1 MKKFTLPLK
10 LFCKTGSVIVPYI
23 LMMLA
28 VNVMLFRLTD
38 AFATAV
44 EDPDTL
50 SDAVFFFG
58 DINVVCFVFYLF
70 FLFIS
75 YEYMRKVRESQME
88 EILSAY
94 GSSGMGTYVRQFLVL
109 ALAVVLAAANISIY
123 AVWGWKNLACAD
135 ALLGEVVRL
144 LLVNVFLLSLAA
156 VSMGTVLSQVK
167 NRFIGY
173 AAIVAVLFLILPNAV
188 SFYVTLQN
196 EYHIPVFL
204 IRDLI
209 YLIPPDLFSYP
220 DSLYGFPL
228 ENYRIAG
235 MILWVVIA
243 VAILFWKVLKK
254 RARLRTVVMSC
265 LCLLSGG
272 LIYAAEC
279 KGSVLRMQDHPEAAI
294 EEMAGY
300 YNTHEEKMEK
310 AAFTVAK
317 YELDL
322 KIGKELE
329 AEARMFIDE
338 GPSLDEYHFTLSHAY
353 QVESVTDEN
362 GNALDYTRDGD
373 YLCILPGGKKP
384 TRIGICYKGH
394 SSLYYANKKACFL
407 PGFFAYYPKAGY
419 RQQDFRDGGLDYDE
433 PETQFE
439 VKVNRDG
446 MASNLPRDG
455 AGFRGRAETLTLVDG
470 IYHVSEQEGFQ
481 ILSYPLMESED
492 EGIREYP
499 ENLAHEWEKVKE
511 YLGMDETDETDIR
524 LELPKKIIKM
534 PGSLAFTSLAKGV
547 FLYGDHAVVSSANIG
562 AYDVLGQKVV
572 RRTAPEKQKL
582 REAFFD
588 IQPDEKTDEDEL
600 CRFADMNDS
609 FDGYA
614 AEVQELHDLC
624 VDRMKETGVQNA
636 SRQIIRYLL
645 DGNDHTDPAVF
656 LKSIGNEVR

>member
-38 AFATAV
+38 AFATAA

-156 VSMGTVLSQVK
+156 VSMGTVLSRVK

-265 LCLLSGG
+265 LCLLAGG

-373 YLCILPGGKKP
+373 YLCILPGGKRT

-446 MASNLPRDG
+446 MAGNLPRDG
-455 AGFRGRAETLTLVDG
+455 AVFRGRAETLTLVDG
-470 IYHVSEQEGFQ
+470 IYHVSEQDGFQ

-492 EGIREYP
+492 EEIREYP

-511 YLGMDETDETDIR
+511 YLGMDGTDIR

-562 AYDVLGQKVV
+562 AYDVLGQKVA

-588 IQPDEKTDEDEL
+588 IQPDEKTDVDEL

>member
-156 VSMGTVLSQVK
+156 VSMGTVLSRVK

-562 AYDVLGQKVV
+562 AYDVLEQKVV

>member
-156 VSMGTVLSQVK
+156 VSMGTVLSRVK

-499 ENLAHEWEKVKE
+499 ENLAHVWEKVKE

>member
-38 AFATAV
+38 AFATVV

-156 VSMGTVLSQVK
+156 VSMGTVLSRVK

-353 QVESVTDEN
+353 QVERDRKS
-362 GNALDYTRDGD
+362 TR
-373 YLCILPGGKKP
+373 LN
-384 TRIGICYKGH
+384 
-394 SSLYYANKKACFL
+394 SS
-407 PGFFAYYPKAGY
+407 
-419 RQQDFRDGGLDYDE
+419 
-433 PETQFE
+433 
-439 VKVNRDG
+439 
-446 MASNLPRDG
+446 
-455 AGFRGRAETLTLVDG
+455 
-470 IYHVSEQEGFQ
+470 H
-481 ILSYPLMESED
+481 
-492 EGIREYP
+492 
-499 ENLAHEWEKVKE
+499 
-511 YLGMDETDETDIR
+511 
-524 LELPKKIIKM
+524 
-534 PGSLAFTSLAKGV
+534 
-547 FLYGDHAVVSSANIG
+547 
-562 AYDVLGQKVV
+562 
-572 RRTAPEKQKL
+572 
-582 REAFFD
+582 
-588 IQPDEKTDEDEL
+588 
-600 CRFADMNDS
+600 
-609 FDGYA
+609 
-614 AEVQELHDLC
+614 
-624 VDRMKETGVQNA
+624 
-636 SRQIIRYLL
+636 
-645 DGNDHTDPAVF
+645 
-656 LKSIGNEVR
+656 